1 MAPGTRSHGPV
12 TNAQGQDGDAAGPV
26 VAPTPLQA
34 PVIPPGAPQ
43 APANPPAPTNSHAPA
58 NLQAPANPHALAQ
71 PGALYQFGNPPLF
84 AFTQEQ
90 IDARFALEQRK
101 VEADLAAIEARTIRE
116 NEESRA
122 KIAAIQSAAVTAAA
136 PRNRVDEEEPVG
148 EISPA
153 ALLVASRYPGLPKAE
168 IARIFANK
176 FRPENLYKLR
186 HLKGREDKDRDEN
199 ITIENGLMKLK
210 RVTGTLRDFGSTW
223 DIWSES
229 FINYCMIMVDFFGTT
244 FPTLHRVLLLYYT
257 KVRKLSKIYEWQT
270 AILPLAIDYHTEITT
285 GNHTDVDAWTLPQDW
300 IDQYCSPNHILAVSF
315 TSKKRGAT
323 TALEGSAKKKVA
335 GEVCRNFNTKGCTFK
350 ECAREHKCSD
360 CGSKDHGAHTCTK
373 PKQ

>member
-1 MAPGTRSHGPV
+1 MALGTRSQGPV
-12 TNAQGQDGDAAGPV
+12 TNAQGQHGDAAGPV
-26 VAPTPLQA
+26 VAPTPPQA
-34 PVIPPGAPQ
+34 PVILPGAPQ

-58 NLQAPANPHALAQ
+58 NLQAPANPHAPAQ
-71 PGALYQFGNPPLF
+71 PGAPYQFGNPPLF

-101 VEADLAAIEARTIRE
+101 VEADLAAIEARTLRE

-229 FINYCMIMVDFFGTT
+229 FINYCMIMVDFFGTA

-300 IDQYCSPNHILAVSF
+300 IDQYCSPNHILAASF

-323 TALEGSAKKKVA
+323 TALEGSAKKKIA

-360 CGSKDHGAHTCTK
+360 CGSKDHGAHTCTR